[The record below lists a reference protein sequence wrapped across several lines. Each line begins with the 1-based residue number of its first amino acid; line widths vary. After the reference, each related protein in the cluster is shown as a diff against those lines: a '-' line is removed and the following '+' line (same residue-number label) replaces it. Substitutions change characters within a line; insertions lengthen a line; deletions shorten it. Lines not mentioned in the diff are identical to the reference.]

1 MKVTLLGSG
10 TSQGIPVPLCQCR
23 VCTSTDP
30 RDKRLRCSALVETAG
45 LSILID
51 TSIDF
56 RQQMLRSRVQ
66 RIDAVL
72 QTHHHFDHL
81 FGLDDIRAFSTAQQA
96 AIDFY
101 TSPQCEPEVMR
112 RFGYAFSEQNLKWG
126 LPALTMHVVDAP
138 FVIEK
143 HGKRVE
149 VTPIDVG
156 HGKIMIYGYRIGN
169 FAYLTDCKTLPEH
182 SYERLYHLDVLLID
196 CLRLTPHPTHACL
209 SETLS
214 YIERIQPRRAVL
226 IHMSHEV
233 GHAELEAMLPEHIRV
248 GYDEMEIII
257 D

>member
-1 MKVTLLGSG
+1 MIFAPSVRRNKPQLIFTHPHNASLKS
-10 TSQGIPVPLCQCR
+10 CA
-23 VCTSTDP
+23 D
-30 RDKRLRCSALVETAG
+30 SA
-45 LSILID
+45 
-51 TSIDF
+51 
-56 RQQMLRSRVQ
+56 MRSVNK
-66 RIDAVL
+66 
-72 QTHHHFDHL
+72 
-81 FGLDDIRAFSTAQQA
+81 
-96 AIDFY
+96 
-101 TSPQCEPEVMR
+101 
-112 RFGYAFSEQNLKWG
+112 NLKWG

>member
-1 MKVTLLGSG
+1 MKITLLGSG

-30 RDKRLRCSALVETAG
+30 RDKRLRCSAWVEVG
-45 LSILID
+45 NLSIVID

-56 RQQMLRSRVQ
+56 RQQVLRSRVP

-81 FGLDDIRAFSTAQQA
+81 FGLDDIRAFSNAQQA
-96 AIDFY
+96 PIDFY
-101 TSPQCEPEVMR
+101 TSPQCEPEVMS
-112 RFGYAFSEQNLKWG
+112 RFGYAFGEQNLKWG
-126 LPALTMHVVDAP
+126 LPALKMHVVDAP
-138 FVIEK
+138 FTIEK
-143 HGKRVE
+143 NGDSVL

-156 HGKIMIYGYRIGN
+156 HGKLMIYGYRIGN

-182 SYERLYHLDVLLID
+182 SFERLKGLELLVID

-214 YIERIQPRRAVL
+214 HIERIQPQRAVL

-233 GHAELEAMLPEHIRV
+233 SHAELEAMLPEHITV
-248 GYDEMEIII
+248 GYDEMEIIL